1 MTNLDR
7 VLYPSDVH
15 GGMTLSEVALLAER
29 AHEESAIPP
38 FHDSSLEANAIYAHK
53 MALNGSGR
61 LFH

>member
-1 MTNLDR
+1 
-7 VLYPSDVH
+7 
-15 GGMTLSEVALLAER
+15 MTLSEVALLAER